1 LLTHCVVMRE
11 QIIPFCM
18 DSCYEAPPSSAPTT
32 VVIQAQNPVAA
43 APTVNIINSQSQSP
57 MQQQPPQM
65 IMQQQPPMS
74 MHQPPPVIQQPL
86 PVVAAV
92 EAPTKGGPQALDQ
105 FLEGLNLTQYNLQL
119 RELGALEVVDLA
131 DVTEEEFAAVS
142 SSVVSTQPCLHCCT
156 CMAWQ
161 HSTSNQPARS
171 FGQMG
176 MKPLEMRRLVRGIS
190 GVGGVTSL

>member
-1 LLTHCVVMRE
+1 
-11 QIIPFCM
+11 
-18 DSCYEAPPSSAPTT
+18 
-32 VVIQAQNPVAA
+32 
-43 APTVNIINSQSQSP
+43 

-131 DVTEEEFAAVS
+131 DVTEEEFAA
-142 SSVVSTQPCLHCCT
+142 
-156 CMAWQ
+156 
-161 HSTSNQPARS
+161 
-171 FGQMG
+171 MG